1 MIPSSGQKG
10 LSRLDS
16 FSSRLP
22 FWISG
27 SIGVG
32 ASSTTSSAVLSSRSP
47 WYTGARRCLSCVHS
61 TNSTCATRFGSTQTT
76 SALRTFGIFGTSRK
90 GGVARSSGLSIF
102 SNLSIS
108 ASLKPVPTFPA

>member
-22 FWISG
+22 FRISG

-32 ASSTTSSAVLSSRSP
+32 ASGATSSAVLSSRSP

-61 TNSTCATRFGSTQTT
+61 TNSTLRT
-76 SALRTFGIFGTSRK
+76 SSAPPRRRPPWRTFGIFGTSRK

-102 SNLSIS
+102 SNRSIS
-108 ASLKPVPTFPA
+108 ASLNPVPTFPA